1 MGSWRL
7 AVFSVKTISK
17 VANVK
22 TTIANIAFFFT
33 PPISSYLSLSL
44 SLPPPL
50 PLSLS
55 LSVFLLSFSFPC
67 VIFRLMLIGYKNG
80 VCLATFQSNGCN
92 FRKVRFQKFG
102 QVDSYIGNMWPKRD
116 HTPLWDPTSS
126 HEQRRIPTKLNISRR
141 ARRRFLQTVH
151 IPQPLFSSLLQDPRL
166 KQVRR
171 LELILR
177 GTKHQAEK
185 KRRSIF
191 FQFWSKE
198 RFFFWDWQSH
208 FLKEL
213 SSNNHAS

>member
-1 MGSWRL
+1 
-7 AVFSVKTISK
+7 
-17 VANVK
+17 
-22 TTIANIAFFFT
+22 
-33 PPISSYLSLSL
+33 
-44 SLPPPL
+44 
-50 PLSLS
+50 
-55 LSVFLLSFSFPC
+55 
-67 VIFRLMLIGYKNG
+67 
-80 VCLATFQSNGCN
+80 
-92 FRKVRFQKFG
+92 
-102 QVDSYIGNMWPKRD
+102 MWPNRD
-116 HTPLWDPTSS
+116 QTPLWDPTSS
-126 HEQRRIPTKLNISRR
+126 HEQRRIPTKLNISRRARYLNISRR

-198 RFFFWDWQSH
+198 RFFFWVWQSH

-213 SSNNHAS
+213 SSNNHGVNEQRYRCIQSAPTLIWFIIIIFNNISKIRLHVEFYITKLKLSTETK

>member
-1 MGSWRL
+1 
-7 AVFSVKTISK
+7 
-17 VANVK
+17 
-22 TTIANIAFFFT
+22 
-33 PPISSYLSLSL
+33 
-44 SLPPPL
+44 
-50 PLSLS
+50 
-55 LSVFLLSFSFPC
+55 
-67 VIFRLMLIGYKNG
+67 
-80 VCLATFQSNGCN
+80 
-92 FRKVRFQKFG
+92 
-102 QVDSYIGNMWPKRD
+102 MWPNRD

-126 HEQRRIPTKLNISRR
+126 HEQRRITTKLNISRR

-198 RFFFWDWQSH
+198 RFFFWVWQSY

-213 SSNNHAS
+213 SSNNHGVNEQRYRCIQSAPTLIWFIIIIFNNISKIRLDVEFYITKLKLSTETK

>member
-1 MGSWRL
+1 
-7 AVFSVKTISK
+7 
-17 VANVK
+17 
-22 TTIANIAFFFT
+22 
-33 PPISSYLSLSL
+33 
-44 SLPPPL
+44 
-50 PLSLS
+50 
-55 LSVFLLSFSFPC
+55 
-67 VIFRLMLIGYKNG
+67 
-80 VCLATFQSNGCN
+80 
-92 FRKVRFQKFG
+92 
-102 QVDSYIGNMWPKRD
+102 MWPNRD

-198 RFFFWDWQSH
+198 RFFFLGLKNLI
-208 FLKEL
+208 FLKNLAQITTRVNEQRYRCIQSAPTLIWFIIIIFNNISKIRFDVEFYITKLRL
-213 SSNNHAS
+213 STETK